1 MKDYPI
7 NLAAMQRQVNYALER
22 KVGLGLWDL
31 PDTIN
36 FQDFHWEGMTKEE
49 FWDNVEAATNEILD
63 ENGLESELY

>member
-31 PDTIN
+31 PDSIN
-36 FQDFHWEGMTKEE
+36 FQDFYWKGMTKE
-49 FWDNVEAATNEILD
+49 DCVKMN
-63 ENGLESELY
+63 